1 MKDAEKNLPNIY
13 EYNDFRKYLRD
24 YQEKR
29 QAFDKTFT
37 KSYFSKVLGLP
48 NTRSFFTDVLA
59 GKTVTSAFVERFVS
73 VLNLNTDEAQFFNA
87 LVRFNQAENTNEREL
102 FFEQLI
108 LLNKTPKKIL
118 DKKLFVFYKNWYN
131 SVVRALLDVDSFGD
145 DYAALAKRV
154 FPPITP
160 KQAKQ
165 IIKLLRDLKII
176 EKNEKGYYKPVQRSI
191 ATPDFVKDELV
202 RQYQLSCLE
211 MSKLFLIKNRSF
223 PYIMNTNM
231 ISISKNGYKRLEKL
245 IEKFRSQ
252 VRSLVHKDEEPAEK
266 VYLLSTALIPASKK
280 GGKE

>member
-1 MKDAEKNLPNIY
+1 MKDTERNLPNIY

-29 QAFDKTFT
+29 QVFDQGFT

-48 NTRSFFTDVLA
+48 NTRSFFTDVLS
-59 GKTVTSAFVERFVS
+59 GKTVTPNFVERFIA
-73 VLNLNTDEAQFFNA
+73 VLNLSADEAQFFNA
-87 LVRFNQAENTNEREL
+87 LVRFNQAENANEREL

-108 LLNKTPKKIL
+108 MLNKTPKKIL
-118 DKKLFVFYKNWYN
+118 SKKLFVYYKNWYN
-131 SVVRALLDVDSFGD
+131 SVVRALLDVKNFGD
-145 DYAALAKRV
+145 DYTALAKMV

-176 EKNEKGYYKPVQRSI
+176 EKNERGLYKPTQRSI

-202 RQYQLSCLE
+202 RQFQLSCLE
-211 MSKLFLIKNRSF
+211 MSKLFLLKNRSL
-223 PYIMNTNM
+223 PYILNTNM

-252 VRSLVHKDEEPAEK
+252 VRSLVHKDEESAEQ

-280 GGKE
+280 GGTS